1 MTKKKNEFPSVDISY
16 MATLVDQL
24 SHIEDDLLSTN
35 ADDQILALRLLHL
48 LIRHNKSIVVG
59 AVDKWE
65 EENKRELPNKP
76 KWHK

>member
-1 MTKKKNEFPSVDISY
+1 MTKKKIAFPSVDISH